1 MRRQVMR
8 GRAMRVVLRI
18 ALSSLPALSALWSGV
33 ALASP
38 FAVEYTIRLEVDE
51 SKASGSSATDR
62 AAIKATSLVSPVEIG
77 TISDTGS
84 LRGGVFRLTST
95 VTGNRIVRMV
105 LSEDTLQLVRTSE
118 GQIRQG
124 NLVTTRYTD
133 KRGKREPFVYVAD
146 IGKGQYEFRRGG
158 QVTGGAKLQYSN
170 VDIAALPY
178 LFLGRTPATAPLS
191 VAFTD
196 GRAVRI
202 ATFRPRNEPLRVGS
216 ADVPTVRL
224 TSVQRTASDPVIEIW
239 MRASDG
245 FPLRVRV
252 GLSYQYG
259 AIADQWI
266 TQVPPLYR
274 PS

>member
-1 MRRQVMR
+1 MKQLLVMLVT
-8 GRAMRVVLRI
+8 A
-18 ALSSLPALSALWSGV
+18 WSGV

-38 FAVEYTIRLEVDE
+38 FSAEYTVKVEVDAA
-51 SKASGSSATDR
+51 KASGSSTTDL
-62 AAIKATSLVSPVEIG
+62 AAIKAASLLGAVEIG
-77 TISDTGS
+77 TISDSGT
-84 LRGGVFRLTST
+84 LRAGAFRLTST
-95 VTGNRIVRMV
+95 VTGHRIVKLV
-105 LSEDTLQLVRTSE
+105 LSEDTLQIVRTSE

-133 KRGKREPFVYVAD
+133 KRGNRDPLVYVAD
-146 IGKGQYEFRRGG
+146 IAKGQYEFRRAGA
-158 QVTGGAKLQYSN
+158 VTGGARLQYSN

-178 LFLGRTPATAPLS
+178 LFLGRTPPSAPLS
-191 VAFTD
+191 VAYTD

-202 ATFRPRNEPLRVGS
+202 ATFRPRNESLRVGTT
-216 ADVPTVRL
+216 DVPTVRL
-224 TSVQRTASDPVIEIW
+224 SSVQRTTSDPLIEIW

-245 FPLRVRV
+245 FPLRVRL

-266 TQVPPLYR
+266 TQLPPAYR